1 MERYRMKKKETM
13 KERKTVGALLPLIL
27 VLAVI
32 PLVCII
38 HKYESG
44 LESQKWFAS
53 AGTVY
58 DVFLYYKSKLLI
70 IVGLVLAC
78 MTGSYLYSKKETLFR
93 DDRSRY
99 VLICLGCF
107 AAFSLISVLFSYELG
122 QALWGGYEQWE
133 GAAVLLTY
141 ALIFLFT
148 YAFLHYE
155 QELHVLFGA
164 FAIGALIVGV
174 LGTFQ
179 TAGYDFI
186 KSKGMHAILTA
197 LEPETLG
204 VKISLNFKEAYAT
217 LYNPNYVGS
226 YVALGLPVMTGLVVW
241 SKKIWLKIVAA
252 LAAATMLISLYS
264 SQSFAGFIGLAAAA
278 VLLAVFA
285 APALIKKPKIG
296 ISVVA
301 VVILAAVLVIVIRPA
316 ALKGVW
322 DRLTQVTAGQT
333 KHMIEDVVVEKGDL
347 VVTTSS
353 GDEVRTAIT
362 YKDGFQYKIQDYLTA
377 FGVISWFPSFFPLLG
392 GIILSAIEF
401 SIGIFLFFG
410 IKKTISTTLALVL
423 MIFMTPLTL
432 YLAIFD
438 PVSDCGCFGDAWV
451 LTNWETFA
459 KNIVLLLAAIA
470 TFQWRK
476 MLIRFVT
483 RKMEWL
489 ISLYTIFFVFTL
501 SFYCLDRLPVLD
513 FRPYKIGQNIMK
525 GMSIPEGAKPSVYE
539 SVFILEK
546 NGEKKEF
553 TLDNYPDSTWT
564 FVDTH
569 TILKEKGYEPS
580 IHDFSMM
587 DMSTGDDITEDVLTD
602 MGYTFLLVAHRI
614 EEADDSNIDLIN
626 EIYDYSV
633 EHGYRFYCLTSSPEE
648 QIELWKDKTG
658 AEYPFC
664 QMDDITLKTMIR
676 SNPGL
681 MLIKNGTILNKWSD
695 EDIPDEYV
703 LTDKLENLELGQ
715 QKVRSDVHTIGYVFL
730 WFVIPLLLVLG
741 VDILIVRRRER
752 KNEKRKQQQ
761 EVKE

>member
-1 MERYRMKKKETM
+1 M
-13 KERKTVGALLPLIL
+13 
-27 VLAVI
+27 
-32 PLVCII
+32 
-38 HKYESG
+38 
-44 LESQKWFAS
+44 
-53 AGTVY
+53 
-58 DVFLYYKSKLLI
+58 YK
-70 IVGLVLAC
+70 
-78 MTGSYLYSKKETLFR
+78 R
-93 DDRSRY
+93 
-99 VLICLGCF
+99 
-107 AAFSLISVLFSYELG
+107 
-122 QALWGGYEQWE
+122 Q
-133 GAAVLLTY
+133 
-141 ALIFLFT
+141 
-148 YAFLHYE
+148 
-155 QELHVLFGA
+155 
-164 FAIGALIVGV
+164 
-174 LGTFQ
+174 
-179 TAGYDFI
+179 
-186 KSKGMHAILTA
+186 
-197 LEPETLG
+197 
-204 VKISLNFKEAYAT
+204 
-217 LYNPNYVGS
+217 
-226 YVALGLPVMTGLVVW
+226 
-241 SKKIWLKIVAA
+241 
-252 LAAATMLISLYS
+252 
-264 SQSFAGFIGLAAAA
+264 
-278 VLLAVFA
+278 
-285 APALIKKPKIG
+285 
-296 ISVVA
+296 
-301 VVILAAVLVIVIRPA
+301 
-316 ALKGVW
+316 
-322 DRLTQVTAGQT
+322 
-333 KHMIEDVVVEKGDL
+333 
-347 VVTTSS
+347 
-353 GDEVRTAIT
+353 
-362 YKDGFQYKIQDYLTA
+362 
-377 FGVISWFPSFFPLLG
+377 
-392 GIILSAIEF
+392 
-401 SIGIFLFFG
+401 
-410 IKKTISTTLALVL
+410 
-423 MIFMTPLTL
+423 PLTL

-459 KNIVLLLAAIA
+459 KNIVLLLAAIV

-564 FVDTH
+564 FVDTR

-761 EVKE
+761 EVKEQ